1 MKKVSDRPHFSW
13 HSQLPTEIYW
23 ALLEPINVT
32 VISVTGI
39 VLKSLVISRYD
50 RIISSAS
57 TSNSMHTCL
66 LRVIESKDK

>member
-1 MKKVSDRPHFSW
+1 VNKVCDRPRFSW
-13 HSQLPTEIYW
+13 HSQLANEICW

-57 TSNSMHTCL
+57 TTNSMHTRL
-66 LRVIESKDK
+66 PRVIESKNK